1 MTNSKRQRRRRPMSE
16 INVVPYIDV
25 MLVLLVIFVITAPLL
40 TQGVKVNLPSAQTKA
55 ISTKSETP
63 IIVTVN
69 KAGKYFLNSASNPQM
84 PLLPEQLLTRISAEL
99 SVAKEEHK
107 EKHVLVKGDKDA
119 HYGNIVRVM
128 ALLQNAGVDKVGLMT
143 QSFVQDVS
151 HRRT

>member
-1 MTNSKRQRRRRPMSE
+1 MSE

-69 KAGKYFLNSASNPQM
+69 KAGNYFLNIANDPQES
-84 PLLPEQLLTRISAEL
+84 LSPEQLVTRISAEL
-99 SVAKEEHK
+99 AVAKEENK

-119 HYGNIVRVM
+119 NYGSIVEVM
-128 ALLQNAGVDKVGLMT
+128 ALLQNAGVSEVGLMT

-151 HRRT
+151 KRRA